1 MFYPEKIERQIL
13 HDSTCKKPYTGKLLI
28 KPKIE
33 VVECSTKEK
42 IGGGVR
48 LLKPTQALQSSSM
61 SGGKKPP
68 TAWQTIIKNTMKE
81 KGLSMKEAINYIKS
95 NNLY

>member
-13 HDSTCKKPYTGKLLI
+13 HDSTCKKPYNGKPLI

-33 VVECSTKEK
+33 GSGMHERK

-48 LLKPTQALQSSSM
+48 VLKPTQALQSSGM